1 MLKKMLAAA
10 LAVGLMTNGAS
21 AQVSDAEAKA
31 RKEAEVARARAERAA
46 DQSRAEMEKMR
57 AQLAAMKKQM
67 AEMEKQLEGKRAD
80 GEAQRDKAREALKKA
95 MAAREGVVA
104 GGKKEAFIG
113 VVTDKAPEA
122 LAEHLGFKDGVVVK
136 QVLKDSPAEKAGLK
150 NNDILLSMNDTVLTS
165 PEQFKKLIV
174 GETGG
179 AKATFV
185 ILRGG
190 KKEKINATLGERDAN
205 KFGGMFFDGKGAE
218 FRALDGDAFQFKFG
232 GDNPFG
238 KEGVW
243 EKQLPG
249 GAKVFGRAKAG
260 AKIGEGGAGNT
271 ISIEVNDGRISVS
284 ASTTK
289 DGKTQSVTE
298 TGTKEELLKKIDKFP
313 EGVRDSIRRSLEGI
327 EVGPGGK
334 GSRIRIQNKA
344 QADAGKDGEKIRV
357 HALDPKHMA
366 ELELMHADALKAH
379 ADVKVQVLDAH
390 KGALKELEGM
400 KIELKKLE
408 GLKGL
413 EGMKVQLEKLGDLKD
428 LEALKD
434 LDVKVRV
441 LDGETLKSLGEL
453 KDKLPKEIELEITKS
468 LKDLGQKDKLKD
480 KLKEKVLIERRDS
493 Q

>member
-10 LAVGLMTNGAS
+10 LAVGLLTNGAS

-31 RKEAEVARARAERAA
+31 RKEAEVARARAERSAA
-46 DQSRAEMEKMR
+46 QSRDEMEKMR

-67 AEMEKQLEGKRAD
+67 AEMEKQLEAKRAD

-122 LAEHLGFKDGVVVK
+122 LGEHLGFKDGVVVK

-150 NNDILLSMNDTVLTS
+150 NNDILLSMNGTALTS
-165 PEQFKKLIV
+165 PDQFKKLIV

-179 AKATFV
+179 AKAAFV
-185 ILRGG
+185 ILRAG

-205 KFGGMFFDGKGAE
+205 KFGMFFDGKGAE
-218 FRALDGDAFQFKFG
+218 FKALDDNAFQFKFG

-271 ISIEVNDGRISVS
+271 ISIEVNDGRITIS

-298 TGTKEELLKKIDKFP
+298 SGTKEELLKKIDKFP

-334 GSRIRIQNKA
+334 GSRIRIENKA
-344 QADAGKDGEKIRV
+344 HADAGKGGKEIRV

-366 ELELMHADALKAH
+366 ELELIHADKMKAH
-379 ADVKVQVLDAH
+379 ADMKVHVLDAH

-434 LDVKVRV
+434 LDVHVRV
-441 LDGETLKSLGEL
+441 LDGEMLKSLGEL